1 MKKNKYA
8 GQVKKRRE
16 AETLNASEKNMLAKV
31 EQDRTLRQ
39 SLYHPIRVKAP
50 DIPVDE
56 LIDYLQENGIGDA
69 KLYNRLHRGL
79 IVYVKHWERFLVWNG
94 HHWREDD
101 WNEAHQAI
109 ENVCEN
115 YLKAASETQRQSDSF
130 SDEQQD

>member
-56 LIDYLQENGIGDA
+56 LIDYLQQIAPWSD
-69 KLYNRLHRGL
+69 RLR
-79 IVYVKHWERFLVWNG
+79 
-94 HHWREDD
+94 
-101 WNEAHQAI
+101 QALGALPRL
-109 ENVCEN
+109 EWTP
-115 YLKAASETQRQSDSF
+115 LA
-130 SDEQQD
+130 

>member
-79 IVYVKHWERFLVWNG
+79 IVYVKHWESGMDTTGVRMTGMKLTKRLRMCVK
-94 HHWREDD
+94 
-101 WNEAHQAI
+101 I
-109 ENVCEN
+109 
-115 YLKAASETQRQSDSF
+115 T
-130 SDEQQD
+130 

>member
-56 LIDYLQENGIGDA
+56 LIDYLPGIFV
-69 KLYNRLHRGL
+69 LFHHSTL
-79 IVYVKHWERFLVWNG
+79 ILFEINMPTF
-94 HHWREDD
+94 
-101 WNEAHQAI
+101 
-109 ENVCEN
+109 
-115 YLKAASETQRQSDSF
+115 
-130 SDEQQD
+130 

>member
-79 IVYVKHWERFLVWNG
+79 MFTSSIGSASSSGMDTTGVRMTGMKLTKRLRMCVK
-94 HHWREDD
+94 
-101 WNEAHQAI
+101 I
-109 ENVCEN
+109 
-115 YLKAASETQRQSDSF
+115 T
-130 SDEQQD
+130 